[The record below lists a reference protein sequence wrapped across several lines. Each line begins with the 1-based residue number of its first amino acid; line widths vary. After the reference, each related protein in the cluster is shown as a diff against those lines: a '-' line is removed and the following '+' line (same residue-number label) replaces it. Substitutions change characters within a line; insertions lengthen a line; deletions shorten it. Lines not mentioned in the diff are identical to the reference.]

1 MMNLMMMMM
10 MVMMIKEY
18 IHSLLYF
25 QTNQLMMCSQMIT
38 ACVSLNQLVSK
49 LSVIL
54 VIIFA
59 RMYTISARSVNK
71 FGISGHTSN
80 GK

>member
-1 MMNLMMMMM
+1 
-10 MVMMIKEY
+10 
-18 IHSLLYF
+18 
-25 QTNQLMMCSQMIT
+25 MCSQMIT

-80 GK
+80 GKWWFSTMSKSKESQIIRHQGDVEQNR